1 MYPWND
7 SKGEIFPPLANN
19 RVIAGYP
26 VHLLHL
32 EFPHMYRPSKFNTPD
47 RPYSMS
53 APTTP
58 HVCQSA
64 LSKSVSNSINLKR
77 IFFWMP
83 LVSIQPQTISSAAPS
98 VGCISQISKA
108 FQNL

>member
-26 VHLLHL
+26 VHLEESLLHL

-47 RPYSMS
+47 RPYSM
-53 APTTP
+53 
-58 HVCQSA
+58 Q
-64 LSKSVSNSINLKR
+64 R
-77 IFFWMP
+77 
-83 LVSIQPQTISSAAPS
+83 QPRRTFAKQRNPNPYQT
-98 VGCISQISKA
+98 V
-108 FQNL
+108 